1 MVADKSFREDLY
13 FRLNVVN
20 IQVPP
25 LRQRRDEIP
34 SLISRFLA
42 RYSAEYGRPYPAIS
56 EELQQF
62 FQSYG
67 FPGNVRELENMV
79 KRVVVLGSESSILK
93 ELSSTSG
100 NHSVNN
106 DGLNDLLSEI
116 EETAGDIP
124 LREVGKR
131 VALEVER
138 EAIEVA
144 LEKTGSNRKE
154 AALLLGVS
162 YKTLL
167 QKIRECHVEVL

>member
-1 MVADKSFREDLY
+1 
-13 FRLNVVN
+13 
-20 IQVPP
+20 
-25 LRQRRDEIP
+25 
-34 SLISRFLA
+34 
-42 RYSAEYGRPYPAIS
+42 
-56 EELQQF
+56 
-62 FQSYG
+62 
-67 FPGNVRELENMV
+67 MV
-79 KRVVVLGSESSILK
+79 KRIVVLGSESSVLK
-93 ELSSTSG
+93 ELSSSSG
-100 NHSVNN
+100 NHSAKN

-144 LEKTGSNRKE
+144 LEQTGSNRKE

-167 QKIRECHVEVL
+167 QKIRECQVEVL